1 MVVANIFNH
10 NLQTKELNII
20 PIDKKLNSFLYC
32 IFYQLTTPVWDINST
47 DMSSIT
53 TLIDMD
59 MDMEDIESTDGVSIL
74 SDDLLQ
80 SEDSNTVIAVDSD
93 EEIYSDDDEHED
105 EYVIDNIFREECE
118 FLDSEKVDG
127 KHYIGLCRYFP
138 THKLLLYANA
148 IRPATLYKHPYS
160 HTLSY
165 LQLYSVFRV
174 YKPSVDIMQLCILTD
189 STYTVILKTYWLR
202 LIQRTWKAVIQ
213 TRKIVMKKRMNLHS
227 IRLFEVSGKYPADAT
242 YMPTLKGM
250 LYTYSR
256 PYIANNSNDYLF
268 SECH

>member
-1 MVVANIFNH
+1 MRILKIISTNVCYLVLVVVIYNGSFTINPIIRCHIKLITKRILKMVVANIFNH
-10 NLQTKELNII
+10 NLQIKDLNII

-138 THKLLLYANA
+138 THKLMLYANA
-148 IRPATLYKHPYS
+148 IRPAY
-160 HTLSY
+160 
-165 LQLYSVFRV
+165 
-174 YKPSVDIMQLCILTD
+174 
-189 STYTVILKTYWLR
+189 R
-202 LIQRTWKAVIQ
+202 LPC
-213 TRKIVMKKRMNLHS
+213 KRAS
-227 IRLFEVSGKYPADAT
+227 QIP
-242 YMPTLKGM
+242 
-250 LYTYSR
+250 
-256 PYIANNSNDYLF
+256 
-268 SECH
+268 